1 MTPQLRELS
10 AEVLNRLSGYSAPFI
25 LGVAVFHFL
34 AYLWL
39 VRWSRRDLRR
49 MAGDF
54 DAFTR
59 ELKHRS
65 VLDRSHG
72 VASQIDA
79 FLADV
84 REVLDDPQRK
94 AERQTLAMRVRILDE
109 ERRYL
114 QSQSFETCYTVCR
127 TMIEAYPLAG
137 VLGTILAIGA
147 AQQSGQGNSTKT
159 VSDIVRNFGDSVWA
173 TFAGLSAAIFF
184 MFLNSLVET
193 RFNRLTEMRGQIRDT
208 IARTKR
214 ELALRADVEP

>member
-1 MTPQLRELS
+1 MSPQLRELS

-25 LGVAVFHFL
+25 IIVAVLHFL
-34 AYLWL
+34 AYMWL

-94 AERQTLAMRVRILDE
+94 AERQTLATRVRILDE

-147 AQQSGQGNSTKT
+147 ALQSGQGNSAKT

-208 IARTKR
+208 IARAKR
-214 ELALRADVEP
+214 ELALRVEGET